1 MRTELQLGNNYEAKD
16 SALGHTPRAYG
27 TLLVAFLLVATMQAK
42 PQAKECFAYVDAQ
55 GSSPPLPQLYSCAR
69 ELTGKAYDAA
79 NAKSCLD
86 SMLASGYF
94 QNGRIETASGSAKIT
109 VRFILTSPSLVL
121 KDLDFDVEG
130 SPKEQMLAWIRNTG
144 DILSAGDVYRENRD
158 VKTRE
163 VLSFYFRD
171 IGKSVGITRVA
182 NLDYHAG
189 TAGLTYHITVGP
201 DIIPIRALPPYEEEC
216 QQPVAMFNLSDVDD
230 YVPINLVEKMTK
242 THGFGCFSAGA
253 IAEDGKA
260 LQDSKLF
267 NAVRYDVQGETNN
280 KQVYLHIQGKPLKIK
295 EVRIVGYGLLSHQSL
310 ANEPALPLRPGDPYK
325 RSLADASEE
334 YLKSKYAEP
343 NQNLEVTED
352 DQLTADNELIV
363 TFNVLAYE
371 QDRVTINGKEFRVA
385 PVVVSFHS

>member
-1 MRTELQLGNNYEAKD
+1 MRT
-16 SALGHTPRAYG
+16 YG
-27 TLLVAFLLVATMQAK
+27 TLLAALLLVATMQAK
-42 PQAKECFAYVDAQ
+42 PQAEESFAHVDAQ
-55 GSSPPLPQLYSCAR
+55 GSSPPLPKLSSCAR
-69 ELTGKAYDAA
+69 ELTCKAYAAA

-163 VLSFYFRD
+163 VLGFYFRD

-216 QQPVAMFNLSDVDD
+216 QQPVATFNLSDVDD

-242 THGFGCFSAGA
+242 THGFDCFSATK
-253 IAEDGKA
+253 IADDGRA

-267 NAVRYDVQGETNN
+267 NTARYDVQGDPDNR
-280 KQVYLHIQGKPLKIK
+280 QVYLHIQGK
-295 EVRIVGYGLLSHQSL
+295 
-310 ANEPALPLRPGDPYK
+310 
-325 RSLADASEE
+325 
-334 YLKSKYAEP
+334 
-343 NQNLEVTED
+343 
-352 DQLTADNELIV
+352 
-363 TFNVLAYE
+363 
-371 QDRVTINGKEFRVA
+371 
-385 PVVVSFHS
+385 

>member
-1 MRTELQLGNNYEAKD
+1 
-16 SALGHTPRAYG
+16 
-27 TLLVAFLLVATMQAK
+27 
-42 PQAKECFAYVDAQ
+42 
-55 GSSPPLPQLYSCAR
+55 
-69 ELTGKAYDAA
+69 
-79 NAKSCLD
+79 
-86 SMLASGYF
+86 
-94 QNGRIETASGSAKIT
+94 
-109 VRFILTSPSLVL
+109 
-121 KDLDFDVEG
+121 
-130 SPKEQMLAWIRNTG
+130 
-144 DILSAGDVYRENRD
+144 
-158 VKTRE
+158 
-163 VLSFYFRD
+163 
-171 IGKSVGITRVA
+171 VGITRVA

-253 IAEDGKA
+253 ISEDGKA

-295 EVRIVGYGLLSHQSL
+295 EVRIVGYGLLSRQSF
-310 ANEPALPLRPGDPYK
+310 ANEAGLRLRPGDPYK

-352 DQLTADNELIV
+352 DQMTANNELIV

-371 QDRVTINGKEFRVA
+371 QDRVTINGKEFRVT
-385 PVVVSFHS
+385 PVVVGFHS